1 MTTITYEFSIG
12 DIVTVK
18 DLKVTAH
25 VVGLFTGLFGNQYEI
40 AYFYDGELKRE
51 YLFPFM
57 LDMKVNMRSAFVGKE
72 TEG

>member
-12 DIVTVK
+12 DMVTVK
-18 DLKVTAH
+18 DLKVAGH
-25 VVGLFTGLFGNQYEI
+25 VIGLFTGLFGNQYEI

-57 LDMKVNMRSAFVGKE
+57 LDTKVNMRSAFVGKE

>member
-1 MTTITYEFSIG
+1 MITITHEFSIG
-12 DIVTVK
+12 DKVTIK
-18 DLKVTAH
+18 DLKVIGH

-57 LDMKVNMRSAFVGKE
+57 LDTKVDMRSAFVGKE
-72 TEG
+72 LE

>member
-12 DIVTVK
+12 DMVTVK
-18 DLKVTAH
+18 DLKVTGH
-25 VVGLFTGLFGNQYEI
+25 VIGLFTGLFGNQYEI

-57 LDMKVNMRSAFVGKE
+57 LDTKVNMRSAFVGKE